1 MSIVILGELAEGN
14 GIVSEPSE
22 IKASTAHP
30 SVRIPLEASGI

>member
-1 MSIVILGELAEGN
+1 MSVVILSELAEGN

-30 SVRIPLEASGI
+30 SVSL